1 MIEHNFK
8 KKFGQNFITDKNL
21 LAAIV
26 KDSLIQKEDEVLEI
40 GAGAGTL
47 TEIISENCK
56 KLVSYEIDLD
66 LQDMLESKDLPNVK
80 FVFEDALKAPIQE
93 IEKHFEGDY
102 HIVANLP
109 YYITTPLIF
118 KFLEETDKVKSL
130 TIMVQKEVAE
140 RMVAKTGGKD
150 YGILTVMLN
159 FYGSTKIT
167 RIVKRN
173 MFTPMPDVDS
183 ALVRIDIEKD
193 KFKGI
198 DRKKFSSFIKGA
210 FSMRRKTL
218 LNNLSASLKIEKNK
232 LILALDEEFLRMRA
246 EQVSIEDFIN
256 IYNNLLK
263 NNLI

>member
-21 LAAIV
+21 LTAIV
-26 KDSLIQKEDEVLEI
+26 KDSMIQKDDEVLEI

-66 LQDMLESKDLPNVK
+66 LKDMLESKRLSNVK
-80 FVFEDALKAPIQE
+80 FVFEDALKTPIQE
-93 IEKHFEGDY
+93 IEKDFEANY

-118 KFLEETDKVKSL
+118 KFLEETNRVNSL

-159 FYGSTKIT
+159 FYGNTKIT

-193 KFKGI
+193 KHKEI

-218 LNNLSASLKIEKNK
+218 LNNLSASLKIEKSK
-232 LILALDEEFLRMRA
+232 LILALDEDYLRMRP
-246 EQVSIEDFIN
+246 EQVSTDEFIN
-256 IYNNLLK
+256 IYNNLL
-263 NNLI
+263 NNKLI